1 MAFKAFLH
9 VLSAPAAVLLL
20 SGALARSACAGP
32 VRTRIV
38 SLNLCT
44 DELLLE
50 LADPSHILGLS
61 PLATDCA
68 ESVRC
73 ELAQT
78 YPVQRPDGENLV
90 ATRPDLVLDGTWH
103 RPTAALVTDAL
114 HVPFVQLPSIASLA
128 DIPVQI
134 RTVAHAIG
142 EEARGED
149 MIRAFADRLESL
161 HPAQPEKILT
171 ATVIGANLAGEEGG
185 LISDLLK
192 RAGFRLSAS
201 ERPDGTIAL
210 ETLIAHP
217 PDLLVTGMIS
227 EGASLA
233 ENVVRHPALQGRF
246 TGAHRLA
253 LPGRLTMCGTPETL
267 AALEALIAAHDRLT
281 AAEPSP

>member
-1 MAFKAFLH
+1 M
-9 VLSAPAAVLLL
+9 AVLLL
-20 SGALARSACAGP
+20 SGLMTGAIAGSACAGP

-73 ELAQT
+73 EIAAT

-90 ATRPDLVLDGTWH
+90 VTHPDVVLDGTWH
-103 RPTAALVTDAL
+103 RPTVPLVTNAL

-128 DIPVQI
+128 DIPTQI

-142 EEARGED
+142 EDARGDD
-149 MIRAFADRLESL
+149 MIRDFADRLESL
-161 HPAQPEKILT
+161 HPAHPDQILT

-192 RAGFRLSAS
+192 RAGFRLPAS
-201 ERPDGTIAL
+201 ERSDGTIAL

-233 ENVVRHPALQGRF
+233 EDAVHHPALRDRF
-246 TGAHRLA
+246 TGAHLLA
-253 LPGRLTMCGTPETL
+253 LPGRLTMCGTPDTL
-267 AALEALIAAHDRLT
+267 DALTALIAAHDRLT
-281 AAEPSP
+281 GTEPSP

>member
-1 MAFKAFLH
+1 MASKTLFHVFAVPMASFL
-9 VLSAPAAVLLL
+9 LWGCF
-20 SGALARSACAGP
+20 SGSACAGP

-38 SLNLCT
+38 SLNLCA

-50 LADPSHILGLS
+50 LAAPSHILGLS

-73 ELAQT
+73 EAARA

-90 ATRPDLVLDGTWH
+90 VTHPDVVLDGTWH
-103 RPTAALVTDAL
+103 RPTVPLVTDVL

-128 DIPVQI
+128 DIPTQI
-134 RTVAHAIG
+134 RTIAHAIG
-142 EEARGED
+142 EDARGED
-149 MIRAFADRLESL
+149 MVRAFGMRLESL
-161 HPAQPEKILT
+161 HPVHPEQILT

-185 LISDLLK
+185 LITDLLK

-227 EGASLA
+227 EGVSLA
-233 ENVVRHPALQGRF
+233 EDAVHHPALRDRF
-246 TGAHRLA
+246 TGMHLLA
-253 LPGRLTMCGTPETL
+253 LPGRLTMCGTPDTL
-267 AALEALIAAHDRLT
+267 DALTALIAAHDRLT
-281 AAEPSP
+281 GAESTP